1 MSETIYRKLKDL
13 KKLPNNPRVIF
24 DDDFKRL
31 CDSVQNNADYFKARP
46 LILSDRTGKLVIIAG
61 NQRYEAAKR
70 LKFQEVPTHLIENLT
85 EEREKEIIIR
95 DNVAN
100 GSWDFELLD
109 SGAWDL
115 QDLSDWGVVMP
126 DFEAIEDESG
136 ESNDEGINYQS
147 QYGVIVM
154 CGNETE
160 QQAVF
165 EKLTDEGLTCKI
177 VVT

>member
-1 MSETIYRKLKDL
+1 MAETIYRKLKEL
-13 KKLPNNPRVIF
+13 KKLPNNPRTIL

-31 CDSVQNNADYFKARP
+31 CASVQNNADYFKARP
-46 LILSDRTGKLVIIAG
+46 LILSDRTGELVIIAG

-70 LKFQEVPTHLIENLT
+70 LKLQEVPTHLIEHLT
-85 EEREKEIIIR
+85 EDREREIIIR

-100 GSWDFELLD
+100 GQWDFDAIANEW
-109 SGAWDL
+109 SDL
-115 QDLSDWGVVMP
+115 PLEDWGLSVP
-126 DFEAIEDESG
+126 GFETVEGESG
-136 ESNDEGINYQS
+136 ESSDEGINYQS